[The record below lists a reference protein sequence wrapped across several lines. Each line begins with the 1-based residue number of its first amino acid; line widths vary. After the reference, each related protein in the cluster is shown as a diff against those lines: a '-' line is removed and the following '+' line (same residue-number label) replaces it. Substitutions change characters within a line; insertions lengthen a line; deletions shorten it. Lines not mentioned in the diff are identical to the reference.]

1 MLSDAIIEDFENQEI
16 TEHTSPKRRIFCLH
30 KLDCN
35 SWLEVALTMKIAQ
48 IISCCTILVSLLISC
63 SVAEDSTDTD
73 SDTIEYGYENKR
85 NSEGDFVIDDLEYEY
100 EEVIGEDIPKNI
112 IPFHKHPGVY
122 VIDLEGILYAL
133 DSDNGEILW
142 AKKVSDK
149 LMKVTEAPP
158 PPMNY
163 GESGNGTFL
172 QRMIIL
178 I

>member
-1 MLSDAIIEDFENQEI
+1 M
-16 TEHTSPKRRIFCLH
+16 
-30 KLDCN
+30 
-35 SWLEVALTMKIAQ
+35 
-48 IISCCTILVSLLISC
+48 VSLLISC

-73 SDTIEYGYENKR
+73 SDTIDYGYDHKGS
-85 NSEGDFVIDDLEYEY
+85 SEGDLVIDDLEYEY

-163 GESGNGTFL
+163 GEAGNGTFL
-172 QRMIIL
+172 QRMIVFI
-178 I
+178 